1 MRVFFIII
9 FCLLGYPAFQQLL
22 IRSGLLKAALSAFN
36 DTEAYVRASAIA
48 VVAAATPVPL
58 LWEHIIQQDDVISN
72 CYNVLSQDSE
82 ALARRAAA
90 KALTL
95 ITQSGHF
102 P

>member
-1 MRVFFIII
+1 MKSH
-9 FCLLGYPAFQQLL
+9 L
-22 IRSGLLKAALSAFN
+22 IEAALSAFN
-36 DTEAYVRASAIA
+36 DTESYVRSSAIG

-58 LWEHIIQQDDVISN
+58 LWEYLSTHSSTPIISS
-72 CYNVLSQDSE
+72 CYFILQQDSE

>member
-1 MRVFFIII
+1 
-9 FCLLGYPAFQQLL
+9 L
-22 IRSGLLKAALSAFN
+22 IEAALSAFN
-36 DTEAYVRASAIA
+36 DTESYVRASAIG
-48 VVAAATPVPL
+48 VIAAATPVPF
-58 LWEHIIQQDDVISN
+58 LWEHLLTFSNTPVISS
-72 CYNVLSQDSE
+72 CYLVLQQDSE